1 VYSHTLMQSQRGS
14 TVLDA
19 EPTSVDLE
27 PIYNTA
33 WILDSLGAENAS
45 QAALKISGITVL
57 CVIIAVAVIIVL
69 DANFVSRMKRAEEA
83 LDGQDDAILANEMV
97 GIKVEEEESFRGANT
112 EGDTRSGD
120 GGIDPRG
127 EGEGDGE
134 GEGLNGLEESRRY
147 LPSSIFGN
155 EYRQINAAHS
165 ISMEGTS
172 PSATDRNNC
181 TSHQA
186 TEKFEESPAD
196 KINFCDLN
204 LEFADSDGKIFR
216 V

>member
-1 VYSHTLMQSQRGS
+1 MQSQRAS

-33 WILDSLGAENAS
+33 WILDSLGAENTS

-69 DANFVSRMKRAEEA
+69 DANFVSRMKSAEEA
-83 LDGQDDAILANEMV
+83 LNGQDDAILANEMV
-97 GIKVEEEESFRGANT
+97 GIKVEEEESFCGAKT
-112 EGDTRSGD
+112 DGDTRSGD
-120 GGIDPRG
+120 GGNDPRG

-134 GEGLNGLEESRRY
+134 GLSGLEESRRY

-165 ISMEGTS
+165 VSMEGTS
-172 PSATDRNNC
+172 PSATDRNDS

-186 TEKFEESPAD
+186 IEKFEESSAD